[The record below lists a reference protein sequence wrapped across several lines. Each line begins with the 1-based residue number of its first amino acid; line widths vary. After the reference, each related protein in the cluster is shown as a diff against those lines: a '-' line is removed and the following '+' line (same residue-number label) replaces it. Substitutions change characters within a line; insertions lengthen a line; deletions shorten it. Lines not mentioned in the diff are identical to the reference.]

1 MDGVNN
7 SSLYFQEPLAKP
19 PKTDLKQAM
28 TNSQMMNRGDSD
40 SGSSKE
46 PDSGSEIDSER
57 AKQKRHRTRFTP
69 AQLNELERNFAKTHY
84 PDIFMREELAL
95 RIGLTESRVQVWF
108 QNRRAKWKKRKKTTN
123 VFRTPGA
130 LLPSPGL
137 PHFGSMNDG
146 LCGFHPSDTRW
157 SGMSSMSGMTNLGG
171 SINGNP
177 LTFPSSL
184 QRQGLGQGFG
194 SQVSI
199 AGLADAVNVSLGNN
213 LMPNASSI
221 YNSNYG
227 VQVASCSSPLQSNSN
242 SPPAMSNTQMTCG
255 MQEIGEAWRGSS
267 IASLRRKALE
277 HTVTLSG
284 FR

>member
-1 MDGVNN
+1 M
-7 SSLYFQEPLAKP
+7 
-19 PKTDLKQAM
+19 
-28 TNSQMMNRGDSD
+28 
-40 SGSSKE
+40 
-46 PDSGSEIDSER
+46 
-57 AKQKRHRTRFTP
+57 
-69 AQLNELERNFAKTHY
+69 
-84 PDIFMREELAL
+84 
-95 RIGLTESRVQVWF
+95 
-108 QNRRAKWKKRKKTTN
+108 
-123 VFRTPGA
+123 FRTPGA

-146 LCGFHPSDTRW
+146 LCSFHPSDTRW
-157 SGMSSMSGMTNLGG
+157 SGMSGMSGMSNLGG

-177 LTFPSSL
+177 LTFPTSL

-213 LMPNASSI
+213 FTMPNGGSI
-221 YNSNYG
+221 YNSGYG

-242 SPPAMSNTQMTCG
+242 SPPAVSNTQMTCG
-255 MQEIGEAWRGSS
+255 MQEIGEAWRGTS